1 MERKKKCATDEMRI
15 CNKRKCI
22 YITNPFKLIK
32 TSIILALFV
41 ANLSKSSSHP
51 TLRSGWCQVVL
62 FSKYVIPVEIRLL
75 GNKPDK
81 IICAEGSVSD
91 YMDRL
96 CTRLRW
102 VSLSSFLAAAVAWQ
116 ANHEI

>member
-1 MERKKKCATDEMRI
+1 
-15 CNKRKCI
+15 
-22 YITNPFKLIK
+22 
-32 TSIILALFV
+32 
-41 ANLSKSSSHP
+41 
-51 TLRSGWCQVVL
+51 
-62 FSKYVIPVEIRLL
+62 VIPVEIRLL